1 MLRLYHAAQSGSI
14 TSGNHVTLGT
24 TSITLSASRLNQ
36 ILREETARTLR
47 KTGFR
52 ENWHDL
58 SLTTTN
64 ICRIFAKENFLMAVS
79 LISLTT
85 LAVR

>member
-1 MLRLYHAAQSGSI
+1 MQRLYHAAQLGSI
-14 TSGNHVTLGT
+14 ASGNHVTLGT
-24 TSITLSASRLNQ
+24 TSITPQCAEAKPNSEVRHCKN
-36 ILREETARTLR
+36 LR

-58 SLTTTN
+58 SLTTIN